1 MRVIWKRGGS
11 EIRLTLTADILGRLW
26 KMASPFAGPT
36 AVADVIK
43 DLDTQIAV
51 SKALGLATGLACG
64 ICPLVLCLVILP
76 AHKACGKIRK

>member
-1 MRVIWKRGGS
+1 M
-11 EIRLTLTADILGRLW
+11 LTADVLGRLW

-51 SKALGLATGLACG
+51 SKPPGLATGPACG
-64 ICPLVLCLVILP
+64 ICPGNLRIPLVLCLVILT
-76 AHKACGKIRK
+76 ARKECDKIWQ